1 VFLPS
6 LVVRSRRV
14 VTPRGTRTAAI
25 HIRNER
31 VIGVLDFD
39 DVPPGCPLDDAAGAV
54 IMPGVVDTHVHAH
67 GSGRGDSGFESATR
81 AAAAG
86 GITTLVEM
94 PFPGPATTRVAAL
107 EAKRRAAGGTC
118 YVDVG
123 FWGGVVPGNAR
134 DLAPLFEAGVL
145 GFKCVLLPCAGD
157 DFPPVSEDDLRIVM
171 PALAK
176 LGATLLA
183 HAELAQPIENAR
195 ARQRLERRWVDR
207 IPGLS
212 RASRRYATYLTGRP
226 KEAENEAIARLIQF
240 CREHHTRT
248 HAVHLSSSD
257 ALTPLFHART
267 ARLPITAETC
277 PHYLY
282 FVADEIAD
290 GTTSLTCAPP
300 IRERANREFLWA
312 ALANGL
318 IQMVVS
324 DHAAEPRD
332 GRCGLPS
339 LQLSLPVTWTVAR
352 ARGYTLDQLANWMC
366 LAPSQLAGLSRKGQ
380 IDVGYDADL
389 VVLDPDAEFTVE
401 RLSLPQRDQQTP
413 YLGRRLRGVVER
425 TYLRGRNVYSRGDG
439 LTLTSPYGTLL
450 SRDPT

>member
-1 VFLPS
+1 VFLPT

-14 VTPRGTRTAAI
+14 VTPRGTRAAAI

-39 DVPPGCPLDDAAGAV
+39 DVPPGCPLDDAVGAV
-54 IMPGVVDTHVHAH
+54 IMPGLVDTHVHAH
-67 GSGRGDSGFESATR
+67 DSRGGSGFESATR

-86 GITTLVEM
+86 GVTTFVEM
-94 PFPGPATTRVAAL
+94 PFPGPATTTVAAL
-107 EAKRRAAGGTC
+107 EAKRQAAQGTC
-118 YVDVG
+118 YADVG

-157 DFPPVSEDDLRIVM
+157 DFPPVSEGDLRIAM
-171 PALAK
+171 PGLTR

-183 HAELAQPIENAR
+183 HAELVEPIDSAR
-195 ARQRLERRWVDR
+195 ERQRVDRRWFDR
-207 IPGLS
+207 IPRLS

-226 KEAENEAIARLIQF
+226 KEAENAAIARLIQL
-240 CREHHTRT
+240 CRDYHTRT

-267 ARLPITAETC
+267 ERLPITTETC

-290 GTTSLTCAPP
+290 GTTSFTCAPP

-324 DHAAEPRD
+324 DHAAERRD
-332 GRCGLPS
+332 GMCGLPS
-339 LQLSLPVTWTVAR
+339 LQLSLPVTWTEAR
-352 ARGYTLDQLANWMC
+352 TRGYTLDQLAGWMC
-366 LAPSQLAGLSRKGQ
+366 LAPCQLARLNRKGK
-380 IDVGYDADL
+380 IEVGYDADL
-389 VVLDPDAEFTVE
+389 VVLDPDAEFVVE
-401 RLSLPQRDQQTP
+401 PHALHPSVQQTP
-413 YLGRRLRGVVER
+413 YLGLRLRGVVER
-425 TYLRGRNVYSRGDG
+425 TYLRGRTVYSRAGG
-439 LTLTSPYGTLL
+439 VTSPHGTVL
-450 SRDPT
+450 SRDAN

>member
-1 VFLPS
+1 MFLPT

-14 VTPRGTRTAAI
+14 VTPRGTRAAAI

-39 DVPPGCPLDDAAGAV
+39 DVPPGCPLDDATGGV

-67 GSGRGDSGFESATR
+67 ASGRGDSGFENATR

-94 PFPGPATTRVAAL
+94 PFPGLATTTVAAL
-107 EAKRRAAGGTC
+107 EAKRRAAKGTC
-118 YVDVG
+118 YADVG

-134 DLAPLFEAGVL
+134 ELAPLFEAGVL

-157 DFPPVSEDDLRIVM
+157 EFPPVSDSDLRIAM
-171 PALAK
+171 PALK
-176 LGATLLA
+176 RLGATLLA
-183 HAELAQPIENAR
+183 HAELAEPIDNAR

-212 RASRRYATYLTGRP
+212 RTSRRYTTYLDGRP
-226 KEAENEAIARLIQF
+226 KEAENEAIARLIQL
-240 CREHHTRT
+240 CREHQTRT
-248 HAVHLSSSD
+248 HVVHLSSSD

-290 GTTSLTCAPP
+290 GTTSLRCAPP
-300 IRERANREFLWA
+300 IRERENREVLWA

-324 DHAAEPRD
+324 DHASEPRD
-332 GRCGLPS
+332 GSCGLPS
-339 LQLSLPVTWTVAR
+339 LQLSLPVTWTGAR
-352 ARGYTLDQLANWMC
+352 ARGYTLDQLADWRC
-366 LAPSQLAGLSRKGQ
+366 RAPSQLAGLRRKGK
-380 IDVGYDADL
+380 IEVGYDADL
-389 VVLDPDAEFTVE
+389 VVFDPDTEFVVE
-401 RLSLPQRDQQTP
+401 SRSLRHRDQLTP

-425 TYLRGRNVYSRGDG
+425 TYLRGRSIYSRADG
-439 LTLTSPYGTLL
+439 LTSPHGTVL
-450 SRDPT
+450 SRDAN